1 LSTFTFQPATRET
14 AKARIALQGP
24 GGSGKTK
31 TALRMAEG
39 LAQGGL
45 IGVVDSERGSALKYA
60 PVPGRPD
67 IEAHEFVHLPM
78 AFCSP
83 ENLIAAVRAAEEA
96 RLAVLIID
104 SWSHYWAGKG
114 GLLARVEEEGKKIA
128 GGKFS
133 AWDPVNRLEQDM
145 LDALLG
151 FPGHVIVTMR
161 TKNDYELNN
170 GKVKKL
176 GVKTVQREGAEY
188 EVDVVIDMI
197 EGTGTVTKTRYTA
210 LNNASVHH
218 PGEEFAEGILEQL
231 GQGVDPVQV
240 IVDEL
245 VADGLNF
252 ERAMELY
259 SQARNKGVMGNGTLH
274 PATGQPMT
282 LEALLTEYGV
292 RTIVAELTSDWLT
305 YERALE
311 LHGKSQGLHQQD
323 VEHPKSKQLTK
334 LGDVI
339 KEYGQAKKPV
349 TTGATTPPG
358 PTSDA
363 DIAADTARAR
373 EEMYNAARA
382 AGLDVDTANA
392 RFKAEY
398 GTDAV
403 WGTAEQ
409 LRSFA
414 AKVARTAAT
423 EQGQAPE
430 PVTAPQMRMMH
441 ACFTKVGLGH
451 KDSRE
456 QRLRATAIIIGRL
469 INSANEL
476 TKFEAQTLLDTL
488 TAFGDRGDTAAA
500 EFAAMLRGLEA
511 EAKADLLAAGAP
523 SA

>member
-1 LSTFTFQPATRET
+1 MTTFTFAPATRET

-39 LAQGGL
+39 LAKGGQ
-45 IGVVDSERGSALKYA
+45 IGLVDTERGSALKYA

-67 IEAHEFVHLPM
+67 IEAHEFAHLPL

-83 ENLIAAVRAAEEA
+83 ENLIAAVKAAEEA

-104 SWSHYWAGKG
+104 SWSHFWAGKG
-114 GLLARVEEEGKKIA
+114 GLLARVDEESKKA
-128 GGKFS
+128 NNYGGKFT
-133 AWDPVNRLEQDM
+133 AWGPVNELEQEM

-161 TKNDYELNN
+161 TKNDYAME
-170 GKVKKL
+170 GKNVTKI

-197 EGTGTVTKTRYTA
+197 QGTGTVTKTRYTA
-210 LNNASVHH
+210 LDGASVHH
-218 PGEEFAEGILEQL
+218 PGEPFAEAILEQL

-245 VADGLNF
+245 VADGLKF

-259 SQARNKGVMGNGTLH
+259 SQARSKGVMGNGTMH

-292 RTIVAELTSDWLT
+292 QTIVAELTSDWLT

-311 LHGKSQGLHQQD
+311 LYAKSQGLHQQD
-323 VEHPKSKQLTK
+323 VENPKTRQLAK

-339 KEYGQAKKPV
+339 KEYGQAVKPV
-349 TTGATTPPG
+349 TTGVTNAPSTPSTPSAGQEQGAPPAPEADAGQDQG
-358 PTSDA
+358 PT
-363 DIAADTARAR
+363 
-373 EEMYNAARA
+373 
-382 AGLDVDTANA
+382 
-392 RFKAEY
+392 
-398 GTDAV
+398 
-403 WGTAEQ
+403 
-409 LRSFA
+409 
-414 AKVARTAAT
+414 
-423 EQGQAPE
+423 

-451 KDSRE
+451 KDSRAD
-456 QRLRATAIIIGRL
+456 RLRATSLIIGRQ
-469 INSANEL
+469 IGSANEL
-476 TKFEAQTLLDTL
+476 TKDEAQTLLDTL
-488 TAFGDRGDTAAA
+488 TNYGERENSAAD
-500 EFAAMLRGLEA
+500 FAAMVNGLEGAALALA
-511 EAKADLLAAGAP
+511 EQDARQPA
-523 SA
+523 